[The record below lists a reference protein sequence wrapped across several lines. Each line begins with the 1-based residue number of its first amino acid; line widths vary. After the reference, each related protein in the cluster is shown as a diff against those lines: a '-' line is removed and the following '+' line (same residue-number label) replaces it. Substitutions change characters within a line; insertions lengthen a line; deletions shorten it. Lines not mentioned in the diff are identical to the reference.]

1 MFFAC
6 SMDICRWSFS
16 NASELISFRWLI
28 ITMIYVA
35 TIILTI
41 CSDSIDEK
49 LYLFNNNANI
59 TLTQQ
64 EMVCFF
70 LRLNSIMFN

>member
-1 MFFAC
+1 
-6 SMDICRWSFS
+6 MDICRWSFS